1 MLEHAAGVGL
11 KKMTSKTFNSPRW
24 QHFSMKFLSIF
35 FNSYLGFFDIIG
47 LSHVQKRTMIAA
59 FAALLKESY
68 QKTSSQHITE

>member
-1 MLEHAAGVGL
+1 
-11 KKMTSKTFNSPRW
+11 
-24 QHFSMKFLSIF
+24 MKFLSIF